1 MNPEV
6 LAQIEILSNVVDE
19 LDYYQI
25 LKVAPTAGPAEIKAA
40 FHTESREYHPDNFG
54 SVTDPALRE
63 RILKVAKRLTE
74 AYTVLRDHDKR
85 RRYDA
90 VLSLPEGQRRIRYTE
105 EDEHKKSQ
113 AEETFKTAQGKKL
126 YQQGM
131 IDLKA
136 GRFAQAEKSFKLA
149 LAYEPSNDTIKKAA
163 EEAAAKI
170 PVKSFAIK

>member
-1 MNPEV
+1 MNPET
-6 LAQIEILSNVVDE
+6 LANIEILSNVIDE

-25 LKVAPTAGPAEIKAA
+25 LKVAPAAAQAEIKAA

-54 SVTDPALRE
+54 AVSDPALRE
-63 RILKVAKRLTE
+63 RILKVAKRITE

-85 RRYDA
+85 KRYDA
-90 VLSLPEGQRRIRYTE
+90 ALALPEGQRRIRYTE
-105 EDEHKKSQ
+105 EDEQKKPQ

-131 IDLKA
+131 TDFRA

-149 LAYEPSNDTIKKAA
+149 LAYEPSNETIKKAA
-163 EEAAAKI
+163 EEAAAKT